1 MRVLKKRG
9 FTLIELI
16 IVVAI
21 IGILVGGVL
30 PYAQQY
36 VEESR
41 VTRAKQDLDEIR
53 NALIRYETDQRNL
66 YSKTDTSD
74 LIGPYMMSNKPDP
87 WGRPYVIAPAS
98 SSCYSFGND
107 GIDNTGDEV
116 KAYFRP
122 PLAISRA
129 LWEDSNGNMVVD
141 TDDKLVLNF
150 TRPIAAGPVDTITT
164 TPPDDL
170 VYSNGNPES
179 DYKAIEL
186 LNNKMTVKLTLDF
199 TANDPLVNPPF
210 RPGQDTIEARDPNT
224 IVDGEGIPCKSGQA
238 TLIRFRQ

>member
-1 MRVLKKRG
+1 MKTQG

-16 IVVAI
+16 IVIAI

-41 VTRAKQDLDEIR
+41 VTRAQQDLDEIR

-74 LIGPYMMSNKPDP
+74 LIGPYMMSSKPDP
-87 WGRPYVIAPAS
+87 WGRPYAIAPAS
-98 SSCYSFGND
+98 SSCYSFGSD
-107 GIDNTGDEV
+107 GIDNTGDEI

-150 TRPIAAGPVDTITT
+150 TRPIKTTAGPILTITT

-179 DYKAIEL
+179 DYKAIEYS
-186 LNNKMTVKLTLDF
+186 NSTMTVKLTLDF
-199 TANDPLVNPPF
+199 TANPPGNPPF